1 MRAVSFLLTFV
12 VVVLVIGPGRAEQ
25 PGSLLETVVLP
36 TTLTF
41 DELLERTQNAVAA
54 SGMLV
59 LCKASA
65 SQGAAARGIKI
76 PGNAVLMVFRNDYAI
91 RMLQASVAAGFEA
104 PIRLYVTENGG
115 GSATL
120 TYRKPSTVFR
130 PYGNEALDKMAIEL
144 DAVFDKIASDAVHG

>member
-1 MRAVSFLLTFV
+1 MRAVSILLTFV
-12 VVVLVIGPGRAEQ
+12 VVALVIGPGRAEQ

-41 DELLERTQNAVAA
+41 DELLERTQNAAA
-54 SGMLV
+54 ANGMLI

-120 TYRKPSTVFR
+120 TYRKPSAVFR

>member
-1 MRAVSFLLTFV
+1 
-12 VVVLVIGPGRAEQ
+12 
-25 PGSLLETVVLP
+25 
-36 TTLTF
+36 
-41 DELLERTQNAVAA
+41 
-54 SGMLV
+54 MLV

-120 TYRKPSTVFR
+120 TYRKPSAVFR